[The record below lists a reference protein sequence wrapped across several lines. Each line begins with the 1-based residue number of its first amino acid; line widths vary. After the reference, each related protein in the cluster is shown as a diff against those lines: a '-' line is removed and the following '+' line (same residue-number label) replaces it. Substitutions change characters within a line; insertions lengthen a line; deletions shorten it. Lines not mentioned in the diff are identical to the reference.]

1 MGNDNT
7 ELIKKLEMA
16 QDQIHSLERNLILI
30 ERKLLN
36 LINYDLVNKSILKD
50 VVDLISQTIDYRV
63 LINKVWRDLLLEY
76 KIRQANLIQKGEQL

>member
-1 MGNDNT
+1 MENDNT